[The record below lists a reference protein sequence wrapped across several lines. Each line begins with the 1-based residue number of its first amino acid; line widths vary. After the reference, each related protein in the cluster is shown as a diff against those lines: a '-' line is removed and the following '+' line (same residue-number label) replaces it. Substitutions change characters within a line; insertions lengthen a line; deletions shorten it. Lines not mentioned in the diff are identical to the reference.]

1 MACVDIDVD
10 DYLYDAS
17 VSALKAEVARRVADG
32 TWSIPWKPEDPEP
45 WSRAGLAADIR
56 AAYYARD
63 ASRLELLLVILED
76 READGSRIR
85 RAA

>member
-1 MACVDIDVD
+1 MACVELDVD

-17 VSALKAEVARRVADG
+17 ESALKAEVGRRVAEG
-32 TWSIPWKPEDPEP
+32 KWSVSSAPEAPQP
-45 WSRAGLAADIR
+45 WSREGLAADIR

-63 ASRLELLLVILED
+63 ASRLELLLVVLED

>member
-10 DYLYDAS
+10 DFLYDAS
-17 VSALKAEVARRVADG
+17 ITALKSEVGRRVAAG
-32 TWSIPWKPEDPEP
+32 EWSAPSGPEAPQP
-45 WSRAGLAADIR
+45 WSREGLAADIR

-63 ASRLELLLVILED
+63 ASRLELLLVVLED